1 MRRTSLDKKLTSV
14 TVIAFLVFS
23 VIVFPQLSYCQTDT
37 PTPTDEPPQDA
48 GLDLMLIGVVVAV
61 VAVVVGISVFV
72 LVKRR
77 KVNEKSLR
85 KFSASAFEEWV
96 LGRFNGTPSDPTI
109 GVTGFTQGGQPLLV
123 RQSDNVSL
131 AEVEGFVKVL
141 VKGKAQKG
149 TVVAFGFDKDAVE
162 AKLTAMDNEI
172 ELQLLPIY
180 ELLNKRYAKRIAALA
195 SASVTFN
202 AAAAENAP
210 VYVPALAT
218 AKPASFDDFERMPPE
233 SPRVGVKPR
242 VFISN
247 SNSQVADQVKRML
260 DFLHYEYAVGDK
272 EDASVPISDK
282 NLSLMK
288 NCDCAVINIAAAEQ
302 ERRYSGLYILNSN
315 VTSAINAAYLK
326 YNAQVVLL
334 VERKIDLPS
343 NLKGLRKIE
352 YDSDELSF
360 NAAMDLEKILAEYK
374 KI

>member
-1 MRRTSLDKKLTSV
+1 MDKKLTSV

-37 PTPTDEPPQDA
+37 PTPTDEPPQDV

-61 VAVVVGISVFV
+61 VAVVVGVSVFV

-96 LGRFNGTPSDPTI
+96 LGRFNGTPSDPTT
-109 GVTGFTQGGQPLLV
+109 GLTGFTQGGQPLLIK
-123 RQSDNVSL
+123 QSDNVSL
-131 AEVEGFVKVL
+131 SEVEGFVKVL

-180 ELLNKRYAKRIAALA
+180 ELLNKRYAKRIVALA

-202 AAAAENAP
+202 AAATENAP

-218 AKPASFDDFERMPPE
+218 AKPGSFDDFERMPTE

-260 DFLHYEYAVGDK
+260 DFLHYEYDVGDR

-343 NLKGLRKIE
+343 NLKGLRKID

>member
-1 MRRTSLDKKLTSV
+1 MDKKFTSA
-14 TVIAFLVFS
+14 TVITLLVFS
-23 VIVFPQLSYCQTDT
+23 AIVFPQLSYCQTDT
-37 PTPTDEPPQDA
+37 PTATDQAPQDT
-48 GLDLMLIGVVVAV
+48 GLDLTLIGIIVAV
-61 VAVVVGISVFV
+61 VAVVGVVSAFM

-85 KFSASAFEEWV
+85 KFPASAFEEWV

-109 GVTGFTQGGQPLLV
+109 GVTGFTQGGQPLLIK
-123 RQSDNVSL
+123 QSDNVSL
-131 AEVEGFVKVL
+131 AEVESFVKVL

-149 TVVAFGFDKDAVE
+149 TVVAFGFDKDAIE
-162 AKLTAMDNEI
+162 AKITAMDNEI

-180 ELLNKRYAKRIAALA
+180 ELINKRYAHRIADLA
-195 SASVTFN
+195 SAPITFN
-202 AAAAENAP
+202 AAATETPPA
-210 VYVPALAT
+210 YVPSLPAT
-218 AKPASFDDFERMPPE
+218 RPASFDDFDTMPPE
-233 SPRVGVKPR
+233 SPRVGVKPK

-260 DFLHYEYAVGDK
+260 EFLHYEYAMGDK
-272 EDASVPISDK
+272 EEASVPISDK

-288 NCDCAVINIAAAEQ
+288 NCDCAVINIAAAEH

-326 YNAQVVLL
+326 YNTQVVLL
-334 VERKIDLPS
+334 VDRKIELPP

-352 YDSDELSF
+352 YESDNLSF
-360 NAAMDLEKILAEYK
+360 NAAMDLEKMLAEFK

>member
-1 MRRTSLDKKLTSV
+1 MDKKLTSII
-14 TVIAFLVFS
+14 VIAFFLFS
-23 VIVFPQLSYCQTDT
+23 VMVFPQLSYCQTDT

-48 GLDLMLIGVVVAV
+48 GLDLTLIIVVIAV
-61 VAVVVGISVFV
+61 VAITGSASAFM
-72 LVKRR
+72 LLKRR

-85 KFSASAFEEWV
+85 KFSVSAFEEWV

-109 GVTGFTQGGQPLLV
+109 GVTGFTQGGQPLLIK
-123 RQSDNVSL
+123 QSDNVNL

-141 VKGKAQKG
+141 VKGKAQRG
-149 TVVAFGFDKDAVE
+149 TVVAFGFNKDAVE

-180 ELLNKRYAKRIAALA
+180 ELLNKRYAKRIADLA
-195 SASVTFN
+195 SASVKFN
-202 AAAAENAP
+202 TAATEP
-210 VYVPALAT
+210 TPIYVPSSAT
-218 AKPASFDDFERMPPE
+218 AKSASFDDFERMPPE
-233 SPRVGVKPR
+233 SPRVGLKPR

-260 DFLHYEYAVGDK
+260 DFLHYEYDVGDK
-272 EDASVPISDK
+272 DDASVPLSDK
-282 NLSLMK
+282 NFSLMK
-288 NCDCAVINIAAAEQ
+288 NCDCAVINIAAPEQ

-315 VTSAINAAYLK
+315 VISAINAAYLK
-326 YNAQVVLL
+326 YDAQVVLL

-343 NLKGLRKIE
+343 NFKGLRKIE
-352 YDSDELSF
+352 YDDEELSF

>member
-1 MRRTSLDKKLTSV
+1 LDKKFTSI
-14 TVIAFLVFS
+14 TVIAFLFFS

-37 PTPTDEPPQDA
+37 PTPTDEEPQDS
-48 GLDLMLIGVVVAV
+48 GLDLMLIGVVIAVV
-61 VAVVVGISVFV
+61 VAVVGGVFAFV
-72 LVKRR
+72 LLKRR

-85 KFSASAFEEWV
+85 KLSASAFEEWV

-109 GVTGFTQGGQPLLV
+109 GATGLTQGRQPLLIK
-123 RQSDNVSL
+123 QSDNVSL

-141 VKGKAQKG
+141 VKGKAQRG

-180 ELLNKRYAKRIAALA
+180 ELINKRYAKRIAALA

-202 AAAAENAP
+202 AAAVENAP
-210 VYVPALAT
+210 AYVPAST
-218 AKPASFDDFERMPPE
+218 TDKPASFDDFERMPPE

-282 NLSLMK
+282 NFGLMK

-315 VTSAINAAYLK
+315 VISAINAAYLK

-334 VERKIDLPS
+334 VERKLDLPS
-343 NLKGLRKIE
+343 NFKGLRKIE
-352 YDSDELSF
+352 YDGEELSF